1 MNDDDLVAALKAVA
15 HPVRLRILQTLS
27 GAERN
32 VGEIDDAAEI
42 GQPTLSQQLAVLR
55 GAGLVATRKDA
66 KLVYYRIDE
75 TKLGHVT
82 AALAQFAGEAV
93 GSESPVRRRTSAP
106 GVANF
111 AQLG

>member
-1 MNDDDLVAALKAVA
+1 MTQDELIDGLKAVA

-27 GAERN
+27 GVERN
-32 VGEIDDAAEI
+32 VGEIDDAADI

-82 AALAQFAGEAV
+82 AALAQFAG
-93 GSESPVRRRTSAP
+93 P
-106 GVANF
+106 G
-111 AQLG
+111 Q

>member
-27 GAERN
+27 SAKRN

-93 GSESPVRRRTSAP
+93 GSEAPVRRRTSAP

>member
-1 MNDDDLVAALKAVA
+1 MNDDDLVAALKAMA

-75 TKLGHVT
+75 TKLGNVT

-93 GSESPVRRRTSAP
+93 GSEAPAPRRTSLP

>member
-75 TKLGHVT
+75 TKLG
-82 AALAQFAGEAV
+82 
-93 GSESPVRRRTSAP
+93 
-106 GVANF
+106 
-111 AQLG
+111 